1 MICDRATPWGSCLLS
16 CPGRRK
22 GHVCGR
28 RYRASHVRPLGSKV
42 FFYLALFGH
51 PTVTLIKRGA
61 TLRTGRRRAA
71 EASIVRRSA
80 SHSLSISSW
89 SWQNLVKHAS
99 VTRWRWV
106 PTRDLVGR
114 PCSPCLLRRA
124 RLLRAVEVRYNA
136 GWLTYRLVRS
146 RQYASQDVLGFW
158 RFGNLEKW

>member
-1 MICDRATPWGSCLLS
+1 MPNSIFFSPTMVYAQTKSDVVTPPFCLLS

-114 PCSPCLLRRA
+114 PCSSCLLRRA
-124 RLLRAVEVRYNA
+124 RLLRAVEVLYEAVPRA
-136 GWLTYRLVRS
+136 TRATS
-146 RQYASQDVLGFW
+146 RDQI
-158 RFGNLEKW
+158 